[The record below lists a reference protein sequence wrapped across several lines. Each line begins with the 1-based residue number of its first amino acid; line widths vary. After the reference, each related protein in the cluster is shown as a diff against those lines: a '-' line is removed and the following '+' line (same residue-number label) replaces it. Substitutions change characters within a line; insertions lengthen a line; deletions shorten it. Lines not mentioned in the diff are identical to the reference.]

1 MSSIGSIRLSVPSNL
16 VQDDIGM
23 AVLSKSKDQAVQQGQ
38 QLVQML
44 QQSVQPNLGGQLDI
58 KV

>member
-16 VQDDIGM
+16 VQDDIGI
-23 AVLSKSKDQAVQQGQ
+23 AVLAKSKDQAVQQGQ